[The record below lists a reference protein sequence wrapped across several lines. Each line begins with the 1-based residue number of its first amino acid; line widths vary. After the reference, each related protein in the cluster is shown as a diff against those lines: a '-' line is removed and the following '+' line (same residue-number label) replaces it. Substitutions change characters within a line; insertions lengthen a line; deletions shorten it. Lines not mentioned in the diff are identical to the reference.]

1 MLQKNLRV
9 REEKAISRT
18 FTPARG
24 ASAITSAAL
33 RTEIVALLPRLRR
46 FARSLTGNAADADD
60 LVQAGVERALRHL
73 DRYMPGTRLDSWLFK
88 VLKNAW
94 IDEVRGRARRGRVL
108 APEAEG
114 EHVGD
119 DGLASAEARQQL
131 IEVEAAMR
139 ELPEEQRL
147 VIALICVEGLSYAEA
162 SEVLD
167 VPVGTLSSRL
177 TRGRET
183 LLARLGGPV

>member
-1 MLQKNLRV
+1 MLQKNFGGS
-9 REEKAISRT
+9 EEKAIPPA
-18 FTPARG
+18 FILARG
-24 ASAITSAAL
+24 AIAIASAAL

-46 FARSLTGNAADADD
+46 FARSLTGHAADADD
-60 LVQAGVERALRHL
+60 LVQAGVERALRNL
-73 DRYMPGTRLDSWLFK
+73 DRYAPGTRLDSWLFK
-88 VLKNAW
+88 VLKNVW
-94 IDEVRGRARRGRVL
+94 IDETRGRARRGRVL

-119 DGLASAEARQQL
+119 DGLASAEARRQL

-139 ELPEEQRL
+139 ALPEEQRL
-147 VIALICVEGLSYAEA
+147 AIALICVEGLSYAEA
-162 SEVLD
+162 SDVLD

-183 LLARLGGPV
+183 LLAKLGGPV